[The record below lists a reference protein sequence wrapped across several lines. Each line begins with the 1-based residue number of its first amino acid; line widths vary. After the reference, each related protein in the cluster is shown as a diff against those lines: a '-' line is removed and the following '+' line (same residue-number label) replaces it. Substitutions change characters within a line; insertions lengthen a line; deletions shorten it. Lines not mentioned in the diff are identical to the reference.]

1 MELLLM
7 IFGMSISVVV
17 LVVMFYVVL
26 ESTKIIDERDKHG
39 RYDHRD

>member
-7 IFGMSISVVV
+7 IFEMSINIVV

-26 ESTKIIDERDKHG
+26 ESTKIIDERNKHG
-39 RYDHRD
+39 RYDHHD